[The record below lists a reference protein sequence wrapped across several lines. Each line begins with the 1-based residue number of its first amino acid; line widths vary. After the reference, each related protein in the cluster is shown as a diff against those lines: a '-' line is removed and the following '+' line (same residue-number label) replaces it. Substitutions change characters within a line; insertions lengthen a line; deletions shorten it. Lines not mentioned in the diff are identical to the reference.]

1 MKIISINAGSSSLK
15 FQLFNMDNETVIAS
29 GLFERIGIEGSF
41 YTIKYNGEKITEE
54 IELTNHTDAIKV
66 LLDKLVALN
75 IISSLDEIEGVG
87 HRVVQ
92 GGDKYKESVIITDEV
107 IEDIPSK
114 EPVKAHL
121 KIKSLGDF
129 IEITGNVKANL
140 TLECDLC
147 LKEFEYKLDENIDEM
162 FAKNTLQEE
171 YGQETEIK
179 DGQFVT
185 DLEGENEIDIYDLLY
200 QSVILNIPNKKVCG
214 INCNKGVF
222 QTDEEFV
229 EEDPRME
236 VFKHIKLDK

>member
-1 MKIISINAGSSSLK
+1 MNNTNKILIDDIENAPNK
-15 FQLFNMDNETVIAS
+15 C
-29 GLFERIGIEGSF
+29 
-41 YTIKYNGEKITEE
+41 
-54 IELTNHTDAIKV
+54 
-66 LLDKLVALN
+66 LD
-75 IISSLDEIEGVG
+75 IDF
-87 HRVVQ
+87 
-92 GGDKYKESVIITDEV
+92 DEV

-147 LKEFEYKLDENIDEM
+147 LKEFEYKLNEEIDEM
-162 FAKNTLQEE
+162 FAKNALQEE

-185 DLEGENEIDIYDLLY
+185 DLEGKNEIDIYDLLY

-229 EEDPRME
+229 EEDPRMQ
-236 VFKHIKLDK
+236 VFKDIKLDK

>member
-1 MKIISINAGSSSLK
+1 MNNTNKILIDDIENAPNK
-15 FQLFNMDNETVIAS
+15 C
-29 GLFERIGIEGSF
+29 
-41 YTIKYNGEKITEE
+41 
-54 IELTNHTDAIKV
+54 
-66 LLDKLVALN
+66 LD
-75 IISSLDEIEGVG
+75 IDF
-87 HRVVQ
+87 
-92 GGDKYKESVIITDEV
+92 DEV

-147 LKEFEYKLDENIDEM
+147 LKEFEYKLNEEIDEM
-162 FAKNTLQEE
+162 FAKKALQEE

-185 DLEGENEIDIYDLLY
+185 DLEGKNEIDIYDLLY

>member
-1 MKIISINAGSSSLK
+1 MSNTNKILIN
-15 FQLFNMDNETVIAS
+15 D
-29 GLFERIGIEGSF
+29 IENAPNKCLEVDF
-41 YTIKYNGEKITEE
+41 
-54 IELTNHTDAIKV
+54 
-66 LLDKLVALN
+66 
-75 IISSLDEIEGVG
+75 
-87 HRVVQ
+87 
-92 GGDKYKESVIITDEV
+92 DEV
-107 IEDIPSK
+107 IDDIPSK

-162 FAKNTLQEE
+162 FVKNTLQEE

>member
-1 MKIISINAGSSSLK
+1 MNNINKILIDDIENAPNK
-15 FQLFNMDNETVIAS
+15 C
-29 GLFERIGIEGSF
+29 
-41 YTIKYNGEKITEE
+41 
-54 IELTNHTDAIKV
+54 
-66 LLDKLVALN
+66 LD
-75 IISSLDEIEGVG
+75 IDF
-87 HRVVQ
+87 
-92 GGDKYKESVIITDEV
+92 DEV

-147 LKEFEYKLDENIDEM
+147 LKEFEYKLNEEIDEM
-162 FAKNTLQEE
+162 FAKNALQEE

-185 DLEGENEIDIYDLLY
+185 DLEGKNEIDIYDLLY

>member
-1 MKIISINAGSSSLK
+1 MNNTNKILIDDIENAPNKCLEVD
-15 FQLFNMDNETVIAS
+15 F
-29 GLFERIGIEGSF
+29 
-41 YTIKYNGEKITEE
+41 
-54 IELTNHTDAIKV
+54 
-66 LLDKLVALN
+66 
-75 IISSLDEIEGVG
+75 
-87 HRVVQ
+87 
-92 GGDKYKESVIITDEV
+92 DEV

-147 LKEFEYKLDENIDEM
+147 LKEFEYKLNENIDEM
-162 FAKNTLQEE
+162 FAKNALQEE

-185 DLEGENEIDIYDLLY
+185 DLEGKNEIDICDLLY

-214 INCNKGVF
+214 INCIKGVF

>member
-1 MKIISINAGSSSLK
+1 MSNTNKILIDDIENAPNKCLEVD
-15 FQLFNMDNETVIAS
+15 F
-29 GLFERIGIEGSF
+29 
-41 YTIKYNGEKITEE
+41 
-54 IELTNHTDAIKV
+54 
-66 LLDKLVALN
+66 
-75 IISSLDEIEGVG
+75 
-87 HRVVQ
+87 
-92 GGDKYKESVIITDEV
+92 DEV

-214 INCNKGVF
+214 INCNKGFF

>member
-1 MKIISINAGSSSLK
+1 MNNTNKILIDDIENAPNK
-15 FQLFNMDNETVIAS
+15 C
-29 GLFERIGIEGSF
+29 
-41 YTIKYNGEKITEE
+41 
-54 IELTNHTDAIKV
+54 
-66 LLDKLVALN
+66 LD
-75 IISSLDEIEGVG
+75 IDF
-87 HRVVQ
+87 
-92 GGDKYKESVIITDEV
+92 DEV

-147 LKEFEYKLDENIDEM
+147 LKEFEYKLNEEIDEM
-162 FAKNTLQEE
+162 FAKNALQEE

-185 DLEGENEIDIYDLLY
+185 DLEGKNEIDIYDLLY

-236 VFKHIKLDK
+236 VFKNIKLDK

>member
-1 MKIISINAGSSSLK
+1 MSNTNKILIDDIENAPNKCLEVD
-15 FQLFNMDNETVIAS
+15 F
-29 GLFERIGIEGSF
+29 
-41 YTIKYNGEKITEE
+41 
-54 IELTNHTDAIKV
+54 
-66 LLDKLVALN
+66 
-75 IISSLDEIEGVG
+75 
-87 HRVVQ
+87 
-92 GGDKYKESVIITDEV
+92 DEV

-229 EEDPRME
+229 EDDPRME

>member
-1 MKIISINAGSSSLK
+1 MNNTNKILIDDIENAPNK
-15 FQLFNMDNETVIAS
+15 C
-29 GLFERIGIEGSF
+29 
-41 YTIKYNGEKITEE
+41 
-54 IELTNHTDAIKV
+54 
-66 LLDKLVALN
+66 LD
-75 IISSLDEIEGVG
+75 IDF
-87 HRVVQ
+87 
-92 GGDKYKESVIITDEV
+92 DEV

-147 LKEFEYKLDENIDEM
+147 LKEFEYKLNEEIDEM
-162 FAKNTLQEE
+162 FAKNALQEE

-185 DLEGENEIDIYDLLY
+185 DLEGKNEIDIYDLLY

>member
-1 MKIISINAGSSSLK
+1 MSNTNKILIDDIENAPNKCLEVN
-15 FQLFNMDNETVIAS
+15 F
-29 GLFERIGIEGSF
+29 
-41 YTIKYNGEKITEE
+41 
-54 IELTNHTDAIKV
+54 
-66 LLDKLVALN
+66 
-75 IISSLDEIEGVG
+75 
-87 HRVVQ
+87 
-92 GGDKYKESVIITDEV
+92 DEV
-107 IEDIPSK
+107 IDDIPSK

>member
-1 MKIISINAGSSSLK
+1 MSNTNKILIDDIENAPNKCLEVD
-15 FQLFNMDNETVIAS
+15 F
-29 GLFERIGIEGSF
+29 
-41 YTIKYNGEKITEE
+41 
-54 IELTNHTDAIKV
+54 
-66 LLDKLVALN
+66 
-75 IISSLDEIEGVG
+75 
-87 HRVVQ
+87 
-92 GGDKYKESVIITDEV
+92 DEV

-147 LKEFEYKLDENIDEM
+147 LKEFEYKLNETIDEM

-214 INCNKGVF
+214 INCNKGGF